1 MTKDPA
7 SGTGTAKPNARAY
20 TPFPIYGPECSD
32 DTATGPSSRAR
43 QLYSMCRVLLAA
55 SDTNLTIEPEFGGH
69 IEVMTQ
75 LADELRQS
83 VDDLHPNLWTATP

>member
-7 SGTGTAKPNARAY
+7 CGTGTAMPNARPY
-20 TPFPIYGPECSD
+20 IPFPIYGPECAD
-32 DTATGPSSRAR
+32 DTATSPSRRAH

-55 SDTNLTIEPEFGGH
+55 SDTNLTMEPEVGGH

-75 LADELRQS
+75 LADELRQK
-83 VDDLHPNLWTATP
+83 VDDIDPNRWVSAP